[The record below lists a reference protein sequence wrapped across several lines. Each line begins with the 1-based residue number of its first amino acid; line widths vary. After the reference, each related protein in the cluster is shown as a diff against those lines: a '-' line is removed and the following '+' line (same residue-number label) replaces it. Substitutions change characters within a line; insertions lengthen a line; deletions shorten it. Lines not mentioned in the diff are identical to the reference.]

1 MVTDHESAAKGR
13 VYTVYVGN
21 LPWRATEDD
30 LISLFSRY
38 GPLVDVRVIQDRFTG
53 RSRGYGFVE
62 FAREEHARAALA
74 DLDGVDFRGRPLMLS
89 PARPKPP
96 RC

>member
-1 MVTDHESAAKGR
+1 VTDRESAVTDHR
-13 VYTVYVGN
+13 RTLYVGN

-30 LISLFSRY
+30 LVALFSQY
-38 GPLVDVRVIQDRFTG
+38 GPLLDVRVIQDRLTG

-62 FAREEHARAALA
+62 FARAEHARIAVAQ
-74 DLDGVDFRGRPLMLS
+74 LDGTSFRGRPLMIS

-96 RC
+96 RQ